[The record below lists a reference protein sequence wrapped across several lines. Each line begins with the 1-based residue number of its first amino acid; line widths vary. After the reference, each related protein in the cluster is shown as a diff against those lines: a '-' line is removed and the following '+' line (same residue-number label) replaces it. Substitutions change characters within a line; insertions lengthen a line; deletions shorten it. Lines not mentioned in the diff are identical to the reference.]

1 MTGVRQQSRQ
11 WKRMRVFWMNKKIA
25 IIGTVGLP
33 AKYGGFETL
42 TEYLTKYLA
51 KEYDMTVYC
60 SGKSYDERIPSYN
73 GATLKYINLNAN
85 GVQSI
90 PYDVVS
96 IFKALRYADTL
107 LILGVSGCSI
117 LPMVR
122 MFSHKRIVVN
132 IDGLEWKR
140 QKWNKYAK
148 WFLQFSEKM
157 AVKYVDV
164 VIADNKVIQEHVHDA
179 YRKESE
185 LIAYG
190 ADHVEKLALSEEVL
204 ATYRCLEDSY
214 AFTVCRIEPEN
225 NLHLIIEA
233 MTEQE
238 KLPLVIIGN
247 WENSEYG
254 KGLREKYADIGHIH
268 LLDPIYDQV
277 ILNQIRSNCTVY
289 LHGHSAGGT
298 NPSLVEAM
306 YLTLPI
312 VAYDVAYNRETTENR
327 ANYFSSVK
335 DLKNL
340 VESMSEEALALN
352 AKHMYEIA
360 ARRYVWKKI
369 AQEYA
374 KLF

>member
-1 MTGVRQQSRQ
+1 MG
-11 WKRMRVFWMNKKIA
+11 KKVA

-42 TEYLTKYLA
+42 TEYLTRHLADKYDL
-51 KEYDMTVYC
+51 TVYC
-60 SGKSYDERIPSYN
+60 SGKSYDERIASYN
-73 GATLKYINLNAN
+73 GAVLKYINLNAN

-96 IFKALRYADTL
+96 IFKALHYADTL

-122 MFSHKRIVVN
+122 MFSRRRVVVN

-140 QKWNKYAK
+140 QKWNRYAK
-148 WFLQFSEKM
+148 WFLKFSEKM
-157 AVKYVDV
+157 AVKYADV
-164 VIADNKVIQEHVHDA
+164 VIADNKVIQDHVLDTHG
-179 YRKESE
+179 KKSE

-190 ADHVEKLALSEEVL
+190 ADHVQKLPLCEEVL
-204 ATYRCLEDSY
+204 AQYPFLEGDY

-225 NLHLIIEA
+225 NLHVIIEA
-233 MTEQE
+233 MARQNN
-238 KLPLVIIGN
+238 LPLVIVGN

-254 KGLREKYADIGHIH
+254 KSLRKKYAEVEHIH
-268 LLDPIYDQV
+268 LIDPIYDQTT
-277 ILNQIRSNCTVY
+277 LNQIRSNCTVY

-306 YLTLPI
+306 YLALPI
-312 VAYDVAYNRETTENR
+312 FAFDVAYNRETTENK
-327 ANYFSSVK
+327 AVYFGDSK
-335 DLKNL
+335 ELKEHIETL
-340 VESMSEEALALN
+340 DKAALASN
-352 AKHMYEIA
+352 AENMYEIA
-360 ARRYVWKKI
+360 SRRYVWSKI

-374 KLF
+374 KLFE